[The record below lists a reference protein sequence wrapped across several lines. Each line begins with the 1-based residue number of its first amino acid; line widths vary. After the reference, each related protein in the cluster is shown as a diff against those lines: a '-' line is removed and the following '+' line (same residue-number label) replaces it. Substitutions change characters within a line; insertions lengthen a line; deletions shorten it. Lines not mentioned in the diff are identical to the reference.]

1 MSKGKK
7 TGGRDIKPGQ
17 VLNPKGNP
25 VMPPIVKAIRISS
38 KETVARIYW
47 DVVNMTEAQIG
58 VRLKDPNLPLLERN
72 VLAAVLKDIAKG
84 TITTVEKLM
93 ERTLGKPKEVIQL
106 DGVINQGNA
115 VDLSKLSNDEVISL
129 MTLLKR
135 GQVPVGDKSDS

>member
-1 MSKGKK
+1 MA
-7 TGGRDIKPGQ
+7 
-17 VLNPKGNP
+17 
-25 VMPPIVKAIRISS
+25 PIVKAIRISS

-58 VRLKDPNLPLLERN
+58 VRLKDPSLPLLERN

>member
-7 TGGRDIKPGQ
+7 TGGKDLKPGER
-17 VLNPKGNP
+17 LNPLGQTK
-25 VMPPIVKAIRISS
+25 VPPIVKAIRISS
-38 KETVARIYW
+38 RETVARLYW
-47 DVVNMTEAQIG
+47 DVVNMTETQISE
-58 VRLKDPNLPLLERN
+58 RLKDKSLPLLERN
-72 VLAAVLKDIAKG
+72 ILAAVIKDIGRG

-135 GQVPVGDKSDS
+135 GQVPVGDNSSS